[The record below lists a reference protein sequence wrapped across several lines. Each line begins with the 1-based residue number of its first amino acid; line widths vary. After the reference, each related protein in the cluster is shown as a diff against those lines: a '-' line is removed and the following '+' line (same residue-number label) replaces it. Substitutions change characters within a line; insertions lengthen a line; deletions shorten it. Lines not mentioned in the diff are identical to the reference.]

1 MYLVEEIKDGFIK
14 DIMSSIGYGVFA
26 LVFAIPLTF
35 VGFALKNDENSL
47 LAGVIFVFVAAG
59 VMYLLFIGMAISII
73 KSVVNMIK
81 FFRDNKIEFYDA
93 DLIESKDKSIKFILE
108 QLKDKHINFRGKR
121 FIFIEDYLILLKDN
135 PAICNLNCIYAAYR
149 DIMDKN
155 ILIRDR
161 LFSKATVVF
170 VIKDGQKYK
179 HKSIQCKTISEAT
192 QLLNYLENIHID
204 VYEGYDSFKEYS
216 ALD

>member
-14 DIMSSIGYGVFA
+14 DILSSIGYGVFA

-81 FFRDNKIEFYDA
+81 FLGITK
-93 DLIESKDKSIKFILE
+93 
-108 QLKDKHINFRGKR
+108 
-121 FIFIEDYLILLKDN
+121 
-135 PAICNLNCIYAAYR
+135 
-149 DIMDKN
+149 
-155 ILIRDR
+155 
-161 LFSKATVVF
+161 
-170 VIKDGQKYK
+170 
-179 HKSIQCKTISEAT
+179 
-192 QLLNYLENIHID
+192 
-204 VYEGYDSFKEYS
+204 
-216 ALD
+216 